1 MHDTAIKNF
10 CIWARRE
17 LMGQVALQA
26 RRFGIREDGYDAAGA
41 DAVEGRPLT
50 VDECRQRADLIRR
63 LGPRQCF
70 RLRGSL

>member
-17 LMGQVALQA
+17 LMAQVALQA

-41 DAVEGRPLT
+41 DAVEAAP
-50 VDECRQRADLIRR
+50 
-63 LGPRQCF
+63 
-70 RLRGSL
+70 